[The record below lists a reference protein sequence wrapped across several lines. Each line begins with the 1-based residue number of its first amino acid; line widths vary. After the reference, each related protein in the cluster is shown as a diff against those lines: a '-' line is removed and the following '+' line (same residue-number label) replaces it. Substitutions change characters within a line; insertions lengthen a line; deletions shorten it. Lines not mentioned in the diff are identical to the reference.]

1 MAYYIMSSA
10 RVPVLLLAVVAI
22 APGLAIA
29 TTPAINATCTA
40 LDAQHY
46 DHPYA
51 YCVGVLS
58 GDSAAAAATDERG
71 VAAAAINIAAQKAA
85 STMSVVTYLV
95 EKLSLCSKYYG
106 RMVES
111 LAGVLADFHAGRFD
125 DAALAKARSASDVP
139 NDCDIVLFQ
148 GSAKKNPF
156 SQENIDNGKLSG
168 LARDITDLVVHKG
181 SSG

>member
-1 MAYYIMSSA
+1 MAYYIKSSA
-10 RVPVLLLAVVAI
+10 MVPVLLLAVLAI
-22 APGLAIA
+22 APVLAIA
-29 TTPAINATCTA
+29 TTSAINATCTA

-71 VAAAAINIAAQKAA
+71 VAAAAINIAAHKAA
-85 STMSVVTYLV
+85 ATVSVVTYLV
-95 EKLSLCSKYYG
+95 DELSLCSKYYG

-111 LAGVLADFHAGRFD
+111 LTAVLADFHAGRFD
-125 DAALAKARSASDVP
+125 DAALAKARSASEVP
-139 NDCDIVLFQ
+139 NDCDVILLQ

-156 SQENIDNGKLSG
+156 SQENIDNGRLSG
-168 LARDITDLVVHKG
+168 LARDITALVANKG
-181 SSG
+181 PS